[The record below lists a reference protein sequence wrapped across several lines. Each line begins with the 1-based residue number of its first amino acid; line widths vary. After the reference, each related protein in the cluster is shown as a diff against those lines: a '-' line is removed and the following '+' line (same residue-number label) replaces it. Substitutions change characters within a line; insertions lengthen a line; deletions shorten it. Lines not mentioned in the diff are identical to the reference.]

1 MPPHAFEAL
10 DSRIRTTHDRC
21 CVEPPGQDGYN
32 CLLLAAIDQLRL
44 LVATADIGTEALRTL
59 VREFL
64 VEWKTLV
71 LDDDWRQR
79 PDCCPDELMRLGD
92 AGPDYDE
99 FLSASEAIGNHVV
112 LLAICGVMSKLTRM
126 RIAAQV
132 RASRACAPP
141 R

>member
-10 DSRIRTTHDRC
+10 DSRISTTHGLC

-64 VEWKTLV
+64 
-71 LDDDWRQR
+71 
-79 PDCCPDELMRLGD
+79 
-92 AGPDYDE
+92 
-99 FLSASEAIGNHVV
+99 
-112 LLAICGVMSKLTRM
+112 SKLTRM

>member
-1 MPPHAFEAL
+1 MSHAFEAL
-10 DSRIRTTHDRC
+10 DSRIHRTHGRR

-64 VEWKTLV
+64 
-71 LDDDWRQR
+71 
-79 PDCCPDELMRLGD
+79 
-92 AGPDYDE
+92 
-99 FLSASEAIGNHVV
+99 
-112 LLAICGVMSKLTRM
+112 SKLTRM

-132 RASRACAPP
+132 RDSRACAPP